1 MMVDPHQRAL
11 RVGDVPELHAANP
24 TSRDRIAVTDGH
36 RSLTWRELDER
47 ATALA
52 GGIAEHTG
60 EPGAPVAVYA
70 GNRIEYLELIYG
82 LAKGGNPIVPL
93 SPRLLAAEVARSMRA
108 TGARVLITD
117 QLGDGLV
124 VARMRGTG
132 AEPVAPYSDVVA
144 AGGPT
149 PEPPE
154 ETAPFRLS
162 FTSGTT
168 GSPKVCVV
176 PHRVAMQMWAD
187 MTAEFGIGPD
197 DVELVAGPLFHG
209 LGFTCA
215 LQQLYAGGK
224 AHVLP
229 RFDARLVVDAV
240 SAARPTVLPGVPIM
254 FQRVL
259 DALPGACPDPR
270 TDSVRLV
277 LNSGARVGGAQKR
290 LLAKAFPAAEVC
302 EFLASTEAGIVTV
315 NRADPAGPKAESCGR
330 PFFRTRVEAIDERG
344 AVLPPGQVGEIA
356 KRGLLTGPVYLG
368 DERRTAESFV
378 NGWYRTGD
386 LGYRDEDGYFFVV
399 GRSKEVIVS
408 GGTNIYPAEIEE
420 VIAAI
425 DGVREVA
432 VVGVPDQTWGES
444 VKAAIVLADGA
455 RVDPAAVE
463 ARCRAALAG
472 YKVPRLVDF
481 VTELPRTPSGKVL
494 RRELTAPTGHRRTDT
509 GWT

>member
-1 MMVDPHQRAL
+1 MTDPHQRAL
-11 RVGDVPELHAANP
+11 LVGDVPALHAANP
-24 TSRDRIAVTDGH
+24 ASRNRVAVTDGR
-36 RSLTWRELDER
+36 RSLSWRELDER
-47 ATALA
+47 TNALA
-52 GGIAEHTG
+52 GGVATHAGGPG
-60 EPGAPVAVYA
+60 EPVAVYA

-82 LAKGGNPIVPL
+82 LAKAGHPIVPL
-93 SPRLLAAEVARSMRA
+93 SPRLVPAEVARSVRV
-108 TGARVLITD
+108 TGARVLVTD
-117 QLGDGLV
+117 QLGDDLV
-124 VARMRGTG
+124 VARMRDGDP
-132 AEPVAPYSDVVA
+132 EPIASYADVVA
-144 AGGPT
+144 AGGT
-149 PEPPE
+149 MPEPPA

-168 GSPKVCVV
+168 GSPKVCTV

-187 MTAEFGIGPD
+187 MTAEFGIGAD
-197 DVELVAGPLFHG
+197 DMELVAGPLFHG

-215 LQQLYAGGK
+215 LQQLYTGG
-224 AHVLP
+224 AAYVLP
-229 RFDARLVVDAV
+229 RFDPRLVVDAV
-240 SAARPTVLPGVPIM
+240 TGARPTVLPGVPIM
-254 FQRVL
+254 FDRVL
-259 DALPGACPDPR
+259 DVLDAAGPDVR
-270 TDSVRLV
+270 TDSVRFV
-277 LNSGARVGGAQKR
+277 LNSGARVSGTQKR
-290 LLAKAFPAAEVC
+290 RLAKAFPEAEVC

-315 NRADPAGPKAESCGR
+315 NRTDPTGPKAESCGR

-344 AVLPPGQVGEIA
+344 EVLPPGQVGEIA

-420 VIAAI
+420 IISGI

-432 VVGVPDQTWGES
+432 VVGVPDETWGES

-455 RVDPAAVE
+455 RVDPADVE
-463 ARCRAALAG
+463 ARCRATLAG
-472 YKVPRLVDF
+472 YKVPRLVEYIA
-481 VTELPRTPSGKVL
+481 ELPRTPSGKIL
-494 RRELTAPTGHRRTDT
+494 RRELTAQTGHRRTDT